1 MTAPSDPLA
10 EALREALGSAYE
22 IENELSGGGMS
33 RVFAATERALNRK
46 VVIKVLPPDV
56 AAGVNRERFRREIQ
70 LAAQL
75 QHPHIVPLLSAG
87 DTAGVLYYTMPFIE
101 GESLK
106 HALAHGT
113 RFSPR
118 EVIGILLDIVDA
130 LAYAHARGVIHRDVK
145 PANVLRSGVHA
156 VVADFGV
163 AKALSASLPAVGMTT
178 SGMAIGTPQ
187 YMAPE
192 QLAGDPAADHR
203 MDIYAVGLLGYEL
216 LTGAPTFAEQSPQA
230 TLAAQLTR
238 NPEPLEIRRPD
249 VPDPLARL
257 LMRCLAKDPGS
268 RPATAQAV
276 RTELEEIVMPSGDYP
291 PRRLA
296 AKRKPWLGISVVAAG
311 VIALLAFLAT
321 RQGGESAVLTDTS
334 NVATSPPAG
343 AIAPAA
349 KQDSIAL
356 PQPLPVVAPP
366 PPPPPRVTTDS
377 SGGRQTAATPAAA
390 RSASGSGRSGGARA
404 RTAIDSLAELVLLL
418 RAQAPPDPVI
428 RPPSPNSVSQAA
440 LEERRNN
447 MGPKRKALLVAD
459 ADSIS
464 RAVMAR
470 IARALDRDRFDVT
483 VSDDVRGSAEQDSL
497 DVVARAAGHDMV
509 MAIQAPM
516 RRDSTYSANVRV
528 RDLTAHSSYA
538 TSGSSRRI
546 SRDSLAIH
554 ADTLAAQVM
563 RRVAQMDR
571 APRVG
576 VVDPE
581 IRAFEDR
588 ARDMGPPRRVVLWNH
603 PPHENLSV
611 QEAGTSVMD
620 ALRLAIGGMPR
631 FTPVPRDSTL
641 DLLARS
647 RNRETVLSTLKS
659 DFMVSIAGSSSS
671 SSTDSVSWLITV
683 RDAGAGTQFLERSFR
698 SAPAPLSNPF
708 AFVAITL
715 TRVIT
720 AMEQMDAAPRRS
732 SSSR

>member
-1 MTAPSDPLA
+1 MTAPLDPLA
-10 EALREALGSAYE
+10 EALREALGPAYE

-33 RVFAATERALNRK
+33 RVFVATERALNRK

-145 PANVLRSGVHA
+145 PANVLRSGMHA

-238 NPEPLEIRRPD
+238 NPEPLELRRPD

-291 PRRLA
+291 PRTITK
-296 AKRKPWLGISVVAAG
+296 KRRPWLGIAAASAAALALIVFVVAQ
-311 VIALLAFLAT
+311 
-321 RQGGESAVLTDTS
+321 QGGEPPVAIDTS
-334 NVATSPPAG
+334 NASPPAG
-343 AIAPAA
+343 AIAPVA
-349 KQDSIAL
+349 KQDSASL
-356 PQPLPVVAPP
+356 PPPSPVVAT
-366 PPPPPRVTTDS
+366 PPPPPRVTLDS
-377 SGGRQTAATPAAA
+377 SGGRQATAPQAA
-390 RSASGSGRSGGARA
+390 RAASGSGRRAGGARA
-404 RTAIDSLAELVLLL
+404 RTAIDSLADLVLLL
-418 RAQAPPDPVI
+418 RAQAPPDPIV
-428 RPPSPNSVSQAA
+428 RQPSPNSVSQAA

-464 RAVMAR
+464 RAVLTR
-470 IARALDRDRFDVT
+470 LARALDSDRFDLT
-483 VSDDVRGSAEQDSL
+483 VSDDLRGNADQDAL
-497 DVVARAAGHDMV
+497 DAAAKAAGHDMV
-509 MAIQAPM
+509 MAVQAPM
-516 RRDSTYSANVRV
+516 RRDSSYSANVRLK
-528 RDLTAHSSYA
+528 DLTAHPSFA
-538 TSGSSRRI
+538 TSGASRRI
-546 SRDSLAIH
+546 TRDSLVIN
-554 ADTLAAQVM
+554 ADTLAAQVV
-563 RRVAQMDR
+563 RRVIQMDR
-571 APRVG
+571 GPRAG

-581 IRAFEDR
+581 IRAFEER
-588 ARDMGPPRRVVLWNH
+588 ARDMGPPRRVVIWNH
-603 PPHENLSV
+603 PPHDNLSV
-611 QEAGTSVMD
+611 QEAGSSVMD
-620 ALRLAIGGMPR
+620 ALRAAIRGLPR
-631 FTPVPRDSTL
+631 FTQVPRDSTL

-647 RNRETVLSTLKS
+647 RNRETVFSALKA
-659 DFMVSIAGSSSS
+659 DFMVSIAGNVSA
-671 SSTDSVSWLITV
+671 DSVSWVITV
-683 RDAGAGTQFLERSFR
+683 RDAGAATQFQDRSFR

-715 TRVIT
+715 TRVMA
-720 AMEQMDAAPRRS
+720 AMEQMDAAPRRTAT
-732 SSSR
+732 SR